1 MRMGRPPEQPF
12 PDPAAGWL
20 LGSERILDLLNDGW
34 IFEPDTWLSDGVRP
48 AGYDLVI
55 AGDDLQ
61 VPDPSDPDKLRT
73 YPEGMPFPDSAFH
86 LRPGDFAFVT
96 TKERLCLPWT
106 VAGNVGVRNRFA
118 RKGLLVLT
126 GLIVDPGYG
135 LEEEDGT
142 WVKRPKR
149 LHFGIANVGQQA
161 ANIALEHDAIAS
173 IQFFVVGGKVSLKA
187 IGAPPP
193 DEGKRGFVLFADFE
207 KKLNNL
213 EQDLVSTKA
222 STESTVTFGLYLL
235 LATFVGAV
243 TAIIIGAVS
252 NNDISQRLSTAL
264 GVIARHPLAAGLLA
278 LTLVA
283 FAVILAALVMLP
295 LARLLTGR
303 RTRKRRH

>member
-12 PDPAAGWL
+12 PDPTAGWL
-20 LGSERILDLLNDGW
+20 LGSERILGLLKDGW
-34 IFEPDTWLSDGVRP
+34 IFEPDTWLDERVRP

-55 AGDDLQ
+55 ARDDLQ
-61 VPDPSDPDKLRT
+61 IPDPSDPDKLRT
-73 YPEGMPFPDSAFH
+73 YAEGSPFPDSAFH

-96 TKERLCLPWT
+96 TRERLCLPWT

-118 RKGLLVLT
+118 TKGLLVLT

-161 ANIALEHDAIAS
+161 VNIALERDAIAS
-173 IQFFVVGGKVSLKA
+173 IQFFVVGGNVYLKG
-187 IGAPPP
+187 IGVPQP

-213 EQDLVSTKA
+213 EQDLVSTRA
-222 STESTVTFGLYLL
+222 STESTVTLGLYLL
-235 LATFVGAV
+235 LATLVGAV
-243 TAIIIGAVS
+243 TAIVIGAVS
-252 NNDISQRLSTAL
+252 NEDISQRLSTAL
-264 GVIARHPLAAGLLA
+264 GVIARHPLAAGLVT

-283 FAVILAALVMLP
+283 FAVILASLFMLP
-295 LARLLTGR
+295 LAKLLTGR
-303 RTRKRRH
+303 RTLKKRR